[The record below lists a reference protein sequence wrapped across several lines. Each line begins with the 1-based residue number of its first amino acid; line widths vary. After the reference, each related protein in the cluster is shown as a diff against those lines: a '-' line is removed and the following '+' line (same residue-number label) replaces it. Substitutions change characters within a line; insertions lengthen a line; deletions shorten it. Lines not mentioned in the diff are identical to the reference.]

1 MRTIANSSSTQREV
15 VKSLEQEFREIQVEV
30 RRLESVLKTVNQDIS
45 KHKADARK
53 LDMDLQRAEDHCIQ
67 LKDELERDVP
77 QDGKL
82 DALKQQFAETEEECA
97 HHQGA
102 LAEAEQNR
110 AELQRKAAPLNAAVH
125 EVNKRVEKA
134 EANVKK
140 AAARITRA
148 AEARTNALRAKNEA
162 IATIEDAKA
171 EQKTLEEKLDEFEV
185 HVTDFTAEAT
195 RFCDR
200 VPIEPGATAAS
211 LDAKMSI
218 VARDIRAFEN
228 SMGGDERDIVEAA
241 SKAMKTYN
249 ATRAN
254 LQELRKV
261 EQKLLQSLNDRRCRW
276 VSFRQA
282 ITARA
287 RGQFMYLMSERA
299 FHGKMSVS
307 HSQKM
312 LDLHADPEVT
322 RRSSTS
328 QARQTKSLSGGEK
341 SFSTICLLLAL
352 WDAMGSPIRCLD
364 EFDVFMDSVNRDV
377 SMRMMISAARRS
389 VGRQYILITPQAMN
403 NLDSAGDVK
412 IIRLSDPE
420 RGQTSLAFPP
430 AAWT

>member
-1 MRTIANSSSTQREV
+1 M
-15 VKSLEQEFREIQVEV
+15 
-30 RRLESVLKTVNQDIS
+30 
-45 KHKADARK
+45 
-53 LDMDLQRAEDHCIQ
+53 
-67 LKDELERDVP
+67 
-77 QDGKL
+77 
-82 DALKQQFAETEEECA
+82 
-97 HHQGA
+97 
-102 LAEAEQNR
+102 
-110 AELQRKAAPLNAAVH
+110 NAAVH
-125 EVNKRVEKA
+125 EVNKRVDKA
-134 EANVKK
+134 EANVKR
-140 AAARITRA
+140 AAVRITKA

-171 EQKTLEEKLDEFEV
+171 EQLTLERKLEEFGV
-185 HVTDFTAEAT
+185 HVSDFTVQASRVCE
-195 RFCDR
+195 R
-200 VPIEPGATAAS
+200 VPVEPGATAES
-211 LDAKMSI
+211 LDARI
-218 VARDIRAFEN
+218 ERVAREMKRFEEE
-228 SMGGDERDIVEAA
+228 MGGDERSIAREARKAVE
-241 SKAMKTYN
+241 TYN
-249 ATRAN
+249 ATRAD
-254 LQELRKV
+254 LLELRKV
-261 EQKLLQSLNDRRCRW
+261 NQTLLQSLTERQDRW
-276 VSFRQA
+276 LSFRQA

-299 FHGKMSVS
+299 FHGRMSVS

-312 LDLHADPEVT
+312 LDLHADPEVA

-420 RGQTSLAFPP
+420 RGQTALEFPT
-430 AAWT
+430 AA